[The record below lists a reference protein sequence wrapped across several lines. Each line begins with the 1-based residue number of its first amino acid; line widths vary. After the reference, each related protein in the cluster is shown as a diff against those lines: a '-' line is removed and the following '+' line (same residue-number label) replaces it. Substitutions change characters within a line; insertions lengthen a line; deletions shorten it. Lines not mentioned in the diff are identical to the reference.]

1 MTKEMTEAF
10 PKRGEH
16 WRRCLCVPGRR
27 NHVCQAEVSGLA
39 GFGAEK
45 QEEGGEAG
53 ETGGLPE
60 SKWIEALGNLG
71 PQNWK

>member
-1 MTKEMTEAF
+1 MFVDRA
-10 PKRGEH
+10 
-16 WRRCLCVPGRR
+16 V
-27 NHVCQAEVSGLA
+27 NQAEVSGLA